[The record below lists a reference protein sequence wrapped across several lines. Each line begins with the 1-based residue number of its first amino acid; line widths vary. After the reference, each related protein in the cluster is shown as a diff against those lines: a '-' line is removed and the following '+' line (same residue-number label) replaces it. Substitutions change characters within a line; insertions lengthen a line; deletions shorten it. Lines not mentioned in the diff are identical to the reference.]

1 MIVGDK
7 TFAYPTSMYYIVPRH
22 KTYVLI
28 KKKEIN
34 ALFIFVTTEVLH
46 LTRMN
51 LEFID
56 FALYSKG
63 FF

>member
-1 MIVGDK
+1 MAQNIRFD
-7 TFAYPTSMYYIVPRH
+7 
-22 KTYVLI
+22 LE
-28 KKKEIN
+28 KEIN
-34 ALFIFVTTEVLH
+34 PLFIFVTTEVFH

-63 FF
+63 FILTTDEEIMITNLT